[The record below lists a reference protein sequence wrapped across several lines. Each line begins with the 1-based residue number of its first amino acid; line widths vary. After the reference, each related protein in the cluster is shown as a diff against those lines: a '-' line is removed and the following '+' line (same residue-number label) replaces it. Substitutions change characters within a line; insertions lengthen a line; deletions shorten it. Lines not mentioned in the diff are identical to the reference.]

1 MDNFKAFCD
10 KYGGAIIGFIV
21 GIVLAILLFC
31 TELYKFIIAIA
42 LIIAFALII
51 ACVYF
56 GNYIQRNKESVK
68 EKTKNFI
75 DKL

>member
-1 MDNFKAFCD
+1 MDNFKVFCD
-10 KYGGAIIGFIV
+10 KYGGAIIGFAI
-21 GIVLAILLFC
+21 GLVLAIILLC
-31 TELYKFIIAIA
+31 TSLYKFIIGIA
-42 LIIAFALII
+42 LIIFCIYL
-51 ACVYF
+51 

>member
-1 MDNFKAFCD
+1 MDNFKMFCD
-10 KYGGAIIGFIV
+10 KYRGAIIGFLV
-21 GIVLAILLFC
+21 GIVLAIMLFC
-31 TELYKFIIAIA
+31 TDLYKFVISIA
-42 LIIAFALII
+42 LIIFCIYI
-51 ACVYF
+51 

>member
-1 MDNFKAFCD
+1 MDNFKMFCD
-10 KYGGAIIGFIV
+10 KYGGAILGFIV
-21 GIVLAILLFC
+21 GLVLAIMLFC
-31 TELYKFIIAIA
+31 TNLYKFVIGIA
-42 LIIAFALII
+42 LIIFCI
-51 ACVYF
+51 YF

>member
-1 MDNFKAFCD
+1 MDNFKQFCD
-10 KYGGAIIGFIV
+10 KYAGAIIGFLVGLGLAVLLLCTNLYKLII
-21 GIVLAILLFC
+21 GIV
-31 TELYKFIIAIA
+31 
-42 LIIAFALII
+42 LII

-56 GNYIQRNKESVK
+56 GNYVQRNKESVK